1 MTISYLTLLNR
12 LHFFFFNDTA
22 TTEIY
27 TLSLHDALPISGQRR
42 RRARSPGRPR
52 GELPRGPRAPARR
65 VRRPFPE
72 PGPAE
77 GRRGELGARPHA
89 EAAPPDARPAHPRRG
104 CEDVG
109 AADGGRVRSVREH
122 GDDALRQ
129 GRDQLEPARR
139 ALHVRDPERRR
150 HGAAPIDGETRMAAE
165 NSFDVA
171 CKIDPQEVTNALDQ
185 ARREIETR
193 YDLKG
198 SKNEVRLE
206 TNEITVLAADDMKLK
221 AVVDILQSRLH
232 KRGVPLKAL
241 TYGKVEEAAGGALR
255 QKISLQQGIPI
266 EKAREIVRLVK
277 DTKLKVQ
284 AAIQEDHVRGSG
296 KNRDDLQK
304 VIALLK
310 EKDLGIAIQFTNY
323 RSV

>member
-1 MTISYLTLLNR
+1 
-12 LHFFFFNDTA
+12 
-22 TTEIY
+22 
-27 TLSLHDALPISGQRR
+27 
-42 RRARSPGRPR
+42 
-52 GELPRGPRAPARR
+52 
-65 VRRPFPE
+65 
-72 PGPAE
+72 
-77 GRRGELGARPHA
+77 
-89 EAAPPDARPAHPRRG
+89 
-104 CEDVG
+104 
-109 AADGGRVRSVREH
+109 
-122 GDDALRQ
+122 
-129 GRDQLEPARR
+129 
-139 ALHVRDPERRR
+139 
-150 HGAAPIDGETRMAAE
+150 MAAE

-266 EKAREIVRLVK
+266 EKAREIVRIIK

-284 AAIQEDHVRGSG
+284 AAIQADQVRVSG